1 MKQKEVSFLDFNA
14 IDWDMVNQKKAAFI
28 HNEILQYNKELID
41 HMNIITS
48 KVLGLFSLF
57 LPLLVALAVFLIF
70 NLSTLPQA
78 MRITGI
84 AAAVYLFILL
94 LLLLYVLLP
103 KAIVPLNGSPR
114 AYFSQDFYKRDMRAI
129 LIGNI
134 TSMYTSIEKN
144 KKIIHKRGKTCIIA
158 LYASACFPSLSS
170 TFQAAYTPYKPYTLS
185 PVHL

>member
-1 MKQKEVSFLDFNA
+1 MKQKEVSVLDFNA
-14 IDWDMVNQKKAAFI
+14 IDWDMVNQEKAAFI
-28 HNEILQYNKELID
+28 HTEILQYNKELID
-41 HMNIITS
+41 HMNIVTS

-84 AAAVYLFILL
+84 VAAVYLFILL

-114 AYFSQDFYKRDMRAI
+114 AYFSQDFYKRDIRAI
-129 LIGNI
+129 LIAI
-134 TSMYTSIEKN
+134 LLLCTQVLR
-144 KKIIHKRGKTCIIA
+144 KIKR
-158 LYASACFPSLSS
+158 
-170 TFQAAYTPYKPYTLS
+170 
-185 PVHL
+185 

>member
-1 MKQKEVSFLDFNA
+1 MKQKEVSVLDFNA
-14 IDWDMVNQKKAAFI
+14 IDWDMVNQEKAAFI

-41 HMNIITS
+41 HMHIVTS

-84 AAAVYLFILL
+84 VAAVYLFILL

-114 AYFSQDFYKRDMRAI
+114 AYFSQDFYKRDIRAI
-129 LIGNI
+129 LIAI
-134 TSMYTSIEKN
+134 LLLCTQVLR
-144 KKIIHKRGKTCIIA
+144 KIKR
-158 LYASACFPSLSS
+158 
-170 TFQAAYTPYKPYTLS
+170 
-185 PVHL
+185 

>member
-1 MKQKEVSFLDFNA
+1 MKQKEVSVLDFNA
-14 IDWDMVNQKKAAFI
+14 IDWDMVNQEKAAFI

-41 HMNIITS
+41 HMNIVTS

-84 AAAVYLFILL
+84 VAAVYLFILL

-114 AYFSQDFYKRDMRAI
+114 AYFSQDFYKRDIRAI
-129 LIGNI
+129 LIAI
-134 TSMYTSIEKN
+134 LLLCTQVLR
-144 KKIIHKRGKTCIIA
+144 KIKR
-158 LYASACFPSLSS
+158 
-170 TFQAAYTPYKPYTLS
+170 
-185 PVHL
+185 